1 MEMTEKIYAYSKFI
15 DDSGE
20 NPNEEIYE
28 IEDNFKTHRTKS
40 SMGLENLVSVFNTAW
55 SRCYKVMPQTRCYK
69 AIGVSLGLLCVLL
82 LPVIIVLHT
91 RLIAEKDSYNTTIN
105 RLNELQRERDGLHK
119 RVTDCGCFRVGDR
132 IKVKASVTSPK
143 YGWGST
149 SHKSVGVVTAVM
161 DDRLKVDFPDHKS
174 WLAAISEMELASSTD
189 PGYFRVGDRVRVKAS
204 VSTPK
209 YKWGDASHR
218 SVGVVTAVDGENMTV
233 DFPEHKSWKAAVS
246 EMELAPSADSE
257 NFRVGDRVRVKASVS
272 TPKYKW
278 GSASHSSV
286 AISSETMTVDF
297 PEHKSWKA
305 AVSEME
311 LAPSEDLETFRIG
324 DRVRV
329 KASVSTP
336 KYKWGSA
343 SHRSV
348 GVVTAISGERMT
360 VDFPEHK
367 SWKAEISEME
377 LAPSEDSETFRIG
390 DRVRVKATVSSPTY
404 DWGKASNRSVGVV
417 TALSGESMT
426 VDFPEHKSWKAAVSE
441 MELAPSADPRNFRIG
456 DEVRVKASVSSP
468 KYDWGDASNKSV
480 GVVTAIDGESM
491 TVDFPEHKSWKAA
504 VSEMELAPSF
514 DSGNFRVGD
523 RVRVKASVSTPK
535 YGWGSTSHRSVG
547 VVTAINGESMTVSF
561 PEHKVWKA
569 AVSEMELA
577 PSADSANF
585 RVGDR
590 VRVKASVSTPKYK
603 WGSAS
608 HSSVGVVTAI
618 NGESMTVDFPE
629 HKSWKAAVSEME
641 LAPSDNL
648 QNFRVGD
655 RVRVKASVSSPKY
668 GWGSASHSA
677 VGVVTAI
684 HGQNMNVDFPD
695 HKSWMADISEM
706 ELAPSVDSETFRVGD
721 QVRVKASVSSPKY
734 DWGRASHRSVGVVTA
749 VDGESMTVD
758 FPEHKSW
765 KAAVSEMELAP
776 SVDSETFRVGDRV
789 RVKTSVS
796 SPKYGWGDASR
807 RSVGVVTAVDG
818 ESMTVDF
825 PEHKSWK
832 AAVSEMEL
840 APSSD
845 SETFRVGDRVR
856 VKTSVSSP
864 KYGWGDASRRSV
876 GVVKAID
883 IVSMT
888 VDFPEH
894 KSWKA
899 EISEMEL
906 APSSD
911 SETFRIGDR
920 VRVKASVSSPKYHWG
935 SASNRSVGVVTALD
949 GESMTVDFP
958 EHISWKAAVSEMELA
973 PSADSSNF
981 RIGDEVRV
989 KASVSSPK
997 YMWGS
1002 ASNKS
1007 VGVVTAISGE
1017 SMTVDFPEHKSWKAA
1032 VSEMELAPSFD
1043 SGNFRVGDRV
1053 RVKASVSSPKYG
1065 WGDASHRS
1073 VGVVTAINGER
1084 MTVDFPEH
1092 KSWTSAV
1099 FEMELAPSTDLGNFR
1114 VGDRVRV
1121 KASVTTPK
1129 YKWGSA
1135 SHSSVG
1141 VVTAING
1148 ESMTVDFPEH
1158 KSWMATVSEMELAPS
1173 ADLGNFRVGDR
1184 VRVKASVSSPKYGWG
1199 SASHRS
1205 IGVVTA
1211 INGDSMTV
1219 DYPLHRNWK
1228 AAVSEME
1235 LAPSADLGNF
1245 RVGDQVRVKASVSS
1259 PKYDWGRASHG
1270 SVGVVTAIS
1279 GESMTVDFPEHKSWK
1294 AAVSE
1299 MELAPNTDSGNFRVG
1314 DRVRVKASV
1323 SSPKYDWGHASHSS
1337 VGVVTDIKGENMT
1350 VDFPEH
1356 KSWKAAVSEME
1367 LAPSTDSGNFRIGDQ
1382 VRVKAS
1388 VSTPKYKWGSASH
1401 SSVGVV
1407 TAINGEIMMVDF
1419 PDHRSW
1425 KAAVSEMELA
1435 PSEDSGNF
1443 RVGDRVR
1450 VKASVSSP
1458 KYDWGSAS
1466 HSSIG
1471 VVTAVNGEILTVDFP
1486 EHKSWR
1492 AAVSEMELAPSTDSM
1507 SLETSWTQS
1516 PTESLNTTAKI

>member
-1 MEMTEKIYAYSKFI
+1 MEMTEKIYAYSKII
-15 DDSGE
+15 DDSSVDE

-28 IEDNFKTHRTKS
+28 IEDNFKTRRTKS
-40 SMGLENLVSVFNTAW
+40 SMGPENLVSVFNTAR
-55 SRCYKVMPQTRCYK
+55 SRCYKVMPQSRCYK
-69 AIGVSLGLLCVLL
+69 VTGVSLGLLCVVL
-82 LPVIIVLHT
+82 LPTIIVLHA
-91 RLIAEKDSYNTTIN
+91 RLIAEKDRLQASYNNVTRERDQLQASYNSLMLERPQFQTSYNLTIERDQLQDKIKLLTQEKEKWETSYNTTIIQ
-105 RLNELQRERDGLHK
+105 LDQLQREKDGLHK

-143 YGWGST
+143 YGWGDA
-149 SHKSVGVVTAVM
+149 SHKSVGVVTALM
-161 DDRLKVDFPDHKS
+161 GDRLKVDFPDHKS
-174 WLAAISEMELASSTD
+174 WLAAVSETELASSTD

-204 VSTPK
+204 VSAPK

-246 EMELAPSADSE
+246 EVELAPSADSE

-278 GSASHSSV
+278 GSASHKSV
-286 AISSETMTVDF
+286 GVVTAISGETMTVDF

-305 AVSEME
+305 EISEME
-311 LAPSEDLETFRIG
+311 LAPSEDSGTFRVG
-324 DRVRV
+324 DQVRV

-348 GVVTAISGERMT
+348 GVVTAISGESMT

-390 DRVRVKATVSSPTY
+390 DRVRVKASVSSPKY
-404 DWGKASNRSVGVV
+404 YWGRASNRSVGVV
-417 TALSGESMT
+417 TALAGESMT

-480 GVVTAIDGESM
+480 GVVTAISGESM
-491 TVDFPEHKSWKAA
+491 MVDFPEHKSWKAA

-535 YGWGSTSHRSVG
+535 YGWGSASHRSVG

-561 PEHKVWKA
+561 PEHKVWTA

-590 VRVKASVSTPKYK
+590 VRVKASVSTPKYQ

-608 HSSVGVVTAI
+608 HSSVGVVTAVD
-618 NGESMTVDFPE
+618 GESMTVDFPE

-641 LAPSDNL
+641 LAPSDNS

-655 RVRVKASVSSPKY
+655 RVRVKASVSTPKY
-668 GWGSASHSA
+668 GWGSASHSS
-677 VGVVTAI
+677 VGVVTAV
-684 HGQNMNVDFPD
+684 HSESMNVDFPD
-695 HKSWMADISEM
+695 HKSWMAAISEM
-706 ELAPSVDSETFRVGD
+706 ELAPSIDSETFRVGD
-721 QVRVKASVSSPKY
+721 RVRVKASVSSPKY
-734 DWGRASHRSVGVVTA
+734 DWGRASHSSVGVVTA
-749 VDGESMTVD
+749 VDGERMTVD

-789 RVKTSVS
+789 RVKASVS

-807 RSVGVVTAVDG
+807 RSVGVVTAISG

-840 APSSD
+840 APSAD

-856 VKTSVSSP
+856 VKASVSSP

-876 GVVKAID
+876 GVVKAISGE
-883 IVSMT
+883 SMT

-894 KSWKA
+894 KSWLA
-899 EISEMEL
+899 AVSEMEL

-911 SETFRIGDR
+911 SETFRVGDR
-920 VRVKASVSSPKYHWG
+920 VRVKASVSTPKYQWG
-935 SASNRSVGVVTALD
+935 KASNRSVGVVTALD
-949 GESMTVDFP
+949 GESLTVDFP
-958 EHISWKAAVSEMELA
+958 EHKSWKAAVSEMELA
-973 PSADSSNF
+973 PSSDSRNF

-997 YMWGS
+997 YLWGS

-1043 SGNFRVGDRV
+1043 SENFRVGDRV
-1053 RVKASVSSPKYG
+1053 RVKASVSTPKYG
-1065 WGDASHRS
+1065 WGSASHSS

-1084 MTVDFPEH
+1084 MTVDFPER
-1092 KSWTSAV
+1092 KSWTTAV
-1099 FEMELAPSTDLGNFR
+1099 FEMELAPSTDSANFR

-1148 ESMTVDFPEH
+1148 ESMTVHFPEH
-1158 KSWMATVSEMELAPS
+1158 RSWMASVSEMELAPSADVESFRVGDRVRVKASVSPPKYGWGSASHRSVGVVTAINGDSMTVDYPEHKNWKAAVSEMELAPS

-1184 VRVKASVSSPKYGWG
+1184 VRVKAS
-1199 SASHRS
+1199 
-1205 IGVVTA
+1205 I
-1211 INGDSMTV
+1211 
-1219 DYPLHRNWK
+1219 
-1228 AAVSEME
+1228 
-1235 LAPSADLGNF
+1235 
-1245 RVGDQVRVKASVSS
+1245 SS
-1259 PKYDWGRASHG
+1259 PKYDWGRASHS
-1270 SVGVVTAIS
+1270 SVGVVTALD

-1299 MELAPNTDSGNFRVG
+1299 MELAPSEDSESFRVG

-1323 SSPKYDWGHASHSS
+1323 SSPKYKWGSASHRS
-1337 VGVVTDIKGENMT
+1337 VGVVTAVNGETMT
-1350 VDFPEH
+1350 IDFPEH

-1367 LAPSTDSGNFRIGDQ
+1367 LAPSTDS
-1382 VRVKAS
+1382 
-1388 VSTPKYKWGSASH
+1388 
-1401 SSVGVV
+1401 
-1407 TAINGEIMMVDF
+1407 
-1419 PDHRSW
+1419 
-1425 KAAVSEMELA
+1425 
-1435 PSEDSGNF
+1435 
-1443 RVGDRVR
+1443 
-1450 VKASVSSP
+1450 
-1458 KYDWGSAS
+1458 
-1466 HSSIG
+1466 
-1471 VVTAVNGEILTVDFP
+1471 
-1486 EHKSWR
+1486 
-1492 AAVSEMELAPSTDSM
+1492 M
-1507 SLETSWTQS
+1507 SLATSWTPS
-1516 PTESLNTTAKI
+1516 PSESLNTTSKI

>member
-1 MEMTEKIYAYSKFI
+1 MEMTEKIYAYSKII
-15 DDSGE
+15 DDSGVDE

-28 IEDNFKTHRTKS
+28 IEDNFKTYRIKS
-40 SMGLENLVSVFNTAW
+40 SMGPENLVSVFNTAR
-55 SRCYKVMPQTRCYK
+55 SRCYKVMPQSRCYK
-69 AIGVSLGLLCVLL
+69 VIGVSLGLLCVLL
-82 LPVIIVLHT
+82 LPIIIVLHT
-91 RLIAEKDSYNTTIN
+91 RLIAEKDRLQASYNNVTRERDQLQASYNSLMLERPQFQTSYNVTIERDQLQDKIKQLAQEKEKWETSYNTTVN
-105 RLNELQRERDGLHK
+105 QLDELQRERDGLHK

-143 YGWGST
+143 YGWGDA
-149 SHKSVGVVTAVM
+149 SHKSVGVVTALM

-174 WLAAISEMELASSTD
+174 WLAAVSEIELASSTD

-209 YKWGDASHR
+209 YKWGEASHR

-286 AISSETMTVDF
+286 GVVRAISGETMTVDF
-297 PEHKSWKA
+297 PVQKSWKA

-311 LAPSEDLETFRIG
+311 LAPSEDSETFRIG
-324 DRVRV
+324 DQVRV

-348 GVVTAISGERMT
+348 GVVTA
-360 VDFPEHK
+360 
-367 SWKAEISEME
+367 
-377 LAPSEDSETFRIG
+377 LA
-390 DRVRVKATVSSPTY
+390 
-404 DWGKASNRSVGVV
+404 
-417 TALSGESMT
+417 GESMT
-426 VDFPEHKSWKAAVSE
+426 VDFPEHKSWKALVSE

-468 KYDWGDASNKSV
+468 TFAWAHASNKSV
-480 GVVTAIDGESM
+480 GVVTAISGESM
-491 TVDFPEHKSWKAA
+491 TIDFPEHKSWKAA

-523 RVRVKASVSTPK
+523 GVRVKASVSAPK
-535 YGWGSTSHRSVG
+535 YGWGSASHRSVG

-561 PEHKVWKA
+561 PEHKVWTA

-577 PSADSANF
+577 PSSDSANF

-590 VRVKASVSTPKYK
+590 VRVKASVSSPKYK

-608 HSSVGVVTAI
+608 HSSVGVVTAVT
-618 NGESMTVDFPE
+618 GDSMTVDFPE
-629 HKSWKAAVSEME
+629 QKSWKAVVSEME
-641 LAPSDNL
+641 LAPSDNS

-684 HGQNMNVDFPD
+684 HGESMNVDFPD
-695 HKSWMADISEM
+695 HKSWMAAISEM

-721 QVRVKASVSSPKY
+721 RVRVKATVSSPKY
-734 DWGRASHRSVGVVTA
+734 DWGHASHRSVGVVTA
-749 VDGESMTVD
+749 VDGETMTVD
-758 FPEHKSW
+758 FPEHRSW

-807 RSVGVVTAVDG
+807 RSVGVVTGVNG

-876 GVVKAID
+876 GVV
-883 IVSMT
+883 T
-888 VDFPEH
+888 
-894 KSWKA
+894 
-899 EISEMEL
+899 
-906 APSSD
+906 
-911 SETFRIGDR
+911 
-920 VRVKASVSSPKYHWG
+920 
-935 SASNRSVGVVTALD
+935 GV
-949 GESMTVDFP
+949 
-958 EHISWKAAVSEMELA
+958 
-973 PSADSSNF
+973 N
-981 RIGDEVRV
+981 
-989 KASVSSPK
+989 
-997 YMWGS
+997 
-1002 ASNKS
+1002 
-1007 VGVVTAISGE
+1007 GE

-1032 VSEMELAPSFD
+1032 VSEMELAPSSD
-1043 SGNFRVGDRV
+1043 SETFRVGDRVRVKTSVSSPKYGWGTATRRSVGVVTGVNGESMTVDFPEHKSWKAAVSEMELAPSSDSETFRVGDRVRVKTSVSSPKYGWGTATRRSVGVVKVISGERMTVDFPGHRSWKAAVSEMELAPSADSRNFRIGDEV
-1053 RVKASVSSPKYG
+1053 RVKASVSSPKYMWG
-1065 WGDASHRS
+1065 SVSNKSVGVVTAISGESITVDFPEHKSWKAAASEMELAPSFDSGNFRDGDRVRVKASVSTPKYRWGDASHRS
-1073 VGVVTAINGER
+1073 VGVVTAVNGEII
-1084 MTVDFPEH
+1084 TVDFPEH
-1092 KSWTSAV
+1092 KSWKSTV
-1099 FEMELAPSTDLGNFR
+1099 FEMELAPSTDSGHFR

-1129 YKWGSA
+1129 YKWGDA

-1173 ADLGNFRVGDR
+1173 ADLENFRVGDR
-1184 VRVKASVSSPKYGWG
+1184 VRVKASISSPKYGWG
-1199 SASHRS
+1199 SASHGS

-1219 DYPLHRNWK
+1219 NYPEHKNWK

-1245 RVGDQVRVKASVSS
+1245 RVGDRVRVKASVSS
-1259 PKYDWGRASHG
+1259 PKYDWGHASHG
-1270 SVGVVTAIS
+1270 SVGVVTAVS

-1299 MELAPNTDSGNFRVG
+1299 MELAPNTDSGNFRIG

-1323 SSPKYDWGHASHSS
+1323 
-1337 VGVVTDIKGENMT
+1337 
-1350 VDFPEH
+1350 
-1356 KSWKAAVSEME
+1356 
-1367 LAPSTDSGNFRIGDQ
+1367 RI
-1382 VRVKAS
+1382 
-1388 VSTPKYKWGSASH
+1388 PKYKWGSASH

-1407 TAINGEIMMVDF
+1407 TAINGESMMVDF

-1435 PSEDSGNF
+1435 PSEDSENF

-1466 HSSIG
+1466 HRSVG
-1471 VVTAVNGEILTVDFP
+1471 VVTAVNGDTLTVDFP
-1486 EHKSWR
+1486 EHKSWK
-1492 AAVSEMELAPSTDSM
+1492 AAVSDMELAPSTDSM
-1507 SLETSWTQS
+1507 GLETSWTQS
-1516 PTESLNTTAKI
+1516 PTESLNTTSKI

>member
-1 MEMTEKIYAYSKFI
+1 MEMTEKIYAYSKII
-15 DDSGE
+15 DDSGVDE

-40 SMGLENLVSVFNTAW
+40 SMRPENL
-55 SRCYKVMPQTRCYK
+55 
-69 AIGVSLGLLCVLL
+69 
-82 LPVIIVLHT
+82 
-91 RLIAEKDSYNTTIN
+91 
-105 RLNELQRERDGLHK
+105 
-119 RVTDCGCFRVGDR
+119 
-132 IKVKASVTSPK
+132 
-143 YGWGST
+143 
-149 SHKSVGVVTAVM
+149 AVM
-161 DDRLKVDFPDHKS
+161 DDRLKIDFPDHKS
-174 WLAAISEMELASSTD
+174 WLAAVSEMELASSTD
-189 PGYFRVGDRVRVKAS
+189 PGYFRIGDRVRVKAS
-204 VSTPK
+204 VSAPK
-209 YKWGDASHR
+209 YKWGEASHR
-218 SVGVVTAVDGENMTV
+218 SVAVDGENMTV

-246 EMELAPSADSE
+246 EMELAPSADS
-257 NFRVGDRVRVKASVS
+257 
-272 TPKYKW
+272 
-278 GSASHSSV
+278 

-311 LAPSEDLETFRIG
+311 LAPSED
-324 DRVRV
+324 
-329 KASVSTP
+329 S
-336 KYKWGSA
+336 
-343 SHRSV
+343 
-348 GVVTAISGERMT
+348 AISGESMT
-360 VDFPEHK
+360 VDFPEHR
-367 SWKAEISEME
+367 SWKAAVSEME
-377 LAPSEDSETFRIG
+377 LAPSEDSETFRVG
-390 DRVRVKATVSSPTY
+390 DRVRVKATVSSPKY
-404 DWGKASNRSVGVV
+404 DWGKASNRSV
-417 TALSGESMT
+417 ALAGESMT

-456 DEVRVKASVSSP
+456 DEVRVKASVSAP
-468 KYDWGDASNKSV
+468 TFDWGYASNKSV
-480 GVVTAIDGESM
+480 GVVTAIRGESI

-514 DSGNFRVGD
+514 DS
-523 RVRVKASVSTPK
+523 
-535 YGWGSTSHRSVG
+535 
-547 VVTAINGESMTVSF
+547 AINGERMTVSF
-561 PEHKVWKA
+561 PEHKVWTA

-590 VRVKASVSTPKYK
+590 VRVKASVTTPKYK

-608 HSSVGVVTAI
+608 HSSVGVVTAVTGDI
-618 NGESMTVDFPE
+618 LTVDFPE
-629 HKSWKAAVSEME
+629 HKSWKAADSEME
-641 LAPSDNL
+641 LAPSDNS
-648 QNFRVGD
+648 QNFRIGD

-668 GWGSASHSA
+668 GWGSASHSS

-684 HGQNMNVDFPD
+684 RDQSMNVDFPD
-695 HKSWMADISEM
+695 HKSWMAAISEM

-721 QVRVKASVSSPKY
+721 RVRVKASVSSPKY
-734 DWGRASHRSVGVVTA
+734 DWGRASHRSVA
-749 VDGESMTVD
+749 LDGERMTVD
-758 FPEHKSW
+758 FPEHTSW

-807 RSVGVVTAVDG
+807 RSVGVVTGKNIYSHLYSWKTINGD
-818 ESMTVDF
+818 SMTVDF

-876 GVVKAID
+876 GVVKAINGE
-883 IVSMT
+883 SMT

-899 EISEMEL
+899 AVFEMEL

-920 VRVKASVSSPKYHWG
+920 VRVKASVSSPKYQWG
-935 SASNRSVGVVTALD
+935 KASNRSVGVVTALD
-949 GESMTVDFP
+949 GESLTVDFP
-958 EHISWKAAVSEMELA
+958 EHKSWKAAVSEMELA
-973 PSADSSNF
+973 PSADSRNF

-1073 VGVVTAINGER
+1073 VGVVTAINSER

-1099 FEMELAPSTDLGNFR
+1099 FEMELAPSTDSGTFR

-1121 KASVTTPK
+1121 KASVSTPK

-1141 VVTAING
+1141 VVTGING

-1173 ADLGNFRVGDR
+1173 ADLGNFRVGDQ

-1205 IGVVTA
+1205 VGVVTA
-1211 INGDSMTV
+1211 INGDIMTV
-1219 DYPLHRNWK
+1219 NYPEHRNWK

-1245 RVGDQVRVKASVSS
+1245 RVGDRVRVKASVSS

-1299 MELAPNTDSGNFRVG
+1299 MELAPNADSGNFRIG

-1323 SSPKYDWGHASHSS
+1323 SSPKYDWGRASHSS
-1337 VGVVTDIKGENMT
+1337 VGVVTAINGESLT

-1367 LAPSTDSGNFRIGDQ
+1367 LAPSTDTGNFRIGDR

-1407 TAINGEIMMVDF
+1407 TAINGESMMVDF

-1425 KAAVSEMELA
+1425 KAEVSEMELA
-1435 PSEDSGNF
+1435 PSEDSENF

-1466 HSSIG
+1466 HRSVG
-1471 VVTAVNGEILTVDFP
+1471 VVTAVNGESLTVDFP
-1486 EHKSWR
+1486 EHKSWK
-1492 AAVSEMELAPSTDSM
+1492 AAASDMELAPSTDSM

-1516 PTESLNTTAKI
+1516 PTESLNTTSKI